1 MTGFAQIIEWKSS
14 RIDEIE
20 QLMKEWRE
28 RHPEMGPSRILVA
41 ADKDNANSYVTVVE
55 FESYEAAM
63 KNSEDPAT
71 SEFSERMG
79 ALLDGPPRFR
89 NLDVTHLEERK

>member
-1 MTGFAQIIEWKSS
+1 MAGFAQIIEWKSS
-14 RIDEIE
+14 QIDEIDKVM
-20 QLMKEWRE
+20 QEWRE
-28 RHPEMGPSRILVA
+28 RFPEMGPSRVLVG
-41 ADKDNANSYVTVVE
+41 ADRDNTNSYVTIVE

-79 ALLDGPPRFR
+79 ELLDSPPTFR
-89 NLDVTHLEERK
+89 NLDVTRLEER

>member
-14 RIDEIE
+14 RIDEIDE
-20 QLMKEWRE
+20 VMREWRE
-28 RHPEMGPSRILVA
+28 RYPGMGPTRILVA
-41 ADKDNANSYVTVVE
+41 ADRDNANSYVTVVE
-55 FESYEAAM
+55 FESYEADM

-79 ALLDGPPRFR
+79 ALVDGPPIFR
-89 NLDVTHLEERK
+89 NLDVTRLEERE